1 MSIRIKIAEREYP
14 MRVNEEEEERLR
26 LAGRMLNERLR
37 TLREEFGIDDKQDL
51 LAMISFDL
59 LAEKMKEAEVKDHT
73 RQAVGEKL
81 NALDHLLST
90 L

>member
-26 LAGRMLNERLR
+26 IAGRMLNERLR
-37 TLREEFGIDDKQDL
+37 ALREEFGIDDKQDL
-51 LAMISFDL
+51 LAMIAFDM
-59 LAEKMKEAEVKDHT
+59 LAEKLKEEETEDLT
-73 RQAVGEKL
+73 RVTMGEKL
-81 NALDHLLST
+81 NALDTLLST